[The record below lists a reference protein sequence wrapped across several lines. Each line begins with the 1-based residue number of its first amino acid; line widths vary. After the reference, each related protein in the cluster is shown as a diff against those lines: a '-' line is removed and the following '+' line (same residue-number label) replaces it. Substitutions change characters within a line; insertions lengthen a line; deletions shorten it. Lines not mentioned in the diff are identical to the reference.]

1 MKRLLVLAAI
11 LSGFA
16 ATLWPQNNWPQL
28 FVRDMSGNTHDFRD
42 YAPEKGVTL
51 FVFWKTCCPNNITM
65 IEELYEVW
73 EEYDNQ
79 DNPVRIVLVS
89 VDDPRTASRV
99 RPIVGSNRWEWEVI
113 MDTNSDLARRY
124 NIILPPQWLALD
136 SSGNTV
142 FKSKIT
148 SGTLDSFIYFE
159 ELVNQIN
166 KPNLSEK

>member
-1 MKRLLVLAAI
+1 MKRPLVLAAI

-28 FVRDMSGNTHDFRD
+28 FVRDMNGI
-42 YAPEKGVTL
+42 L
-51 FVFWKTCCPNNITM
+51 M
-65 IEELYEVW
+65 ISIMPLK
-73 EEYDNQ
+73 
-79 DNPVRIVLVS
+79 IVLVS

>member
-1 MKRLLVLAAI
+1 MKRILAFASMLLC
-11 LSGFA
+11 FA
-16 ATLWPQNNWPQL
+16 ATVRSQDNWPQL
-28 FVRDMSGNTHDFRD
+28 FVRDMNGNSHDFRE

-65 IEELYEVW
+65 IDELNEVW
-73 EEYDNQ
+73 EGYSNQ

-89 VDDPRTASRV
+89 VDDTRTASRV
-99 RPIVGSNRWEWEVI
+99 RPIVGSNRWEWDVI

-136 SSGNTV
+136 SSGKTV

-148 SGTLDSFIYFE
+148 SGTLDSYIYFE
-159 ELVNQIN
+159 ELINQIN
-166 KPNLSEK
+166 KSEK